1 MTIPK
6 ALADETR
13 VRILMALSEGELC
26 VCQIIEL
33 LGLAPSTISKHLF
46 LLNQAR
52 LVDARKDGRWVYYRL
67 AGKDGPQEV
76 REAIKWIQ
84 AFLKKDRQIRQDA
97 KNLARILKAS
107 PEELCKKQAAR

>member
-33 LGLAPSTISKHLF
+33 LGLAPSTISKHLS
-46 LLNQAR
+46 LLNQSR
-52 LVDARKDGRWVYYRL
+52 LVNGRKDGRWVYYRL
-67 AGKDGPQEV
+67 AGKDESQEV

-84 AFLKKDRQIRQDA
+84 ASLISDPQIKQDSKKLV
-97 KNLARILKAS
+97 KILKTS
-107 PEELCKKQAAR
+107 PEELCRKQTAR